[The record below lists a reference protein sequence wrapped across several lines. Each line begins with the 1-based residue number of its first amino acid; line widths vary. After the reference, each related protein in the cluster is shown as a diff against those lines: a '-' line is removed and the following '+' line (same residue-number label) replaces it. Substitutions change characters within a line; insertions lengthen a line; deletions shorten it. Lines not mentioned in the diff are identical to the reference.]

1 MGIDCGEQ
9 IGAHASGNKYHQR
22 VVVVH
27 VHDSLSLFCLHP
39 VKVVES
45 VRLSLSRLVF
55 GGSISIM
62 AGTGIATLGNRADAR
77 SSFVPLG
84 LAHNLLTTPSFVD
97 RIRACMHAVRS
108 PKMMSPVIT
117 ICSISLK

>member
-1 MGIDCGEQ
+1 MVIDCGEQ
-9 IGAHASGNKYHQR
+9 IGADGSGEKYHQR

-27 VHDSLSLFCLHP
+27 VHDSLLTPGQGGRVGSPFTFSP
-39 VKVVES
+39 GD
-45 VRLSLSRLVF
+45 
-55 GGSISIM
+55 GGSIPIM

-84 LAHNLLTTPSFVD
+84 LAHNLLTPPSFVD
-97 RIRACMHAVRS
+97 RIRPCMHAVRS